1 MATETQAHPLAD
13 GSAVNISR
21 NGNHQYWIGDNGPKM
36 RSVTTMLKHIEGDS
50 SFGVGLNW
58 GLKVVRENKG
68 DLDAPKRMNRES
80 ADVGNALHGAVD
92 AFIQHGTITED
103 NSVFL
108 AWFQQGQNIEWV
120 ASERFL
126 YHPTMAFGG
135 TVDALSKESD
145 GSIAIH
151 DWKTVDKDSWD
162 RYADSLRRNKDWA
175 QVSAYADAIQA
186 MNSLWT
192 PITKGYITYIMRDG
206 SGTAVVEVDLERGS
220 KLFNASRELFLLT
233 EGDQE

>member
-1 MATETQAHPLAD
+1 MATETQQHPVAN
-13 GSAVNISR
+13 GFVNISR
-21 NGNHQYWIGDNGPKM
+21 NGNHQYWIGDGPKM
-36 RSVTTMLKHIEGDS
+36 KSVTSIIKHVEGDT
-50 SFGVGLNW
+50 FGVGMNW
-58 GLKVVRENKG
+58 ALKVAREHGGN
-68 DLDAPKRMNRES
+68 LNAPRQLTKES
-80 ADVGNALHGAVD
+80 MDIGNALHEAVD
-92 AFIQHGTITED
+92 AFIRQGTITEED
-103 NSVFL
+103 PVFL
-108 AWFQQGQNIEWV
+108 AWFQQGQDVEWV

-126 YHPTMAFGG
+126 YHPQMAFGG

-220 KLFNASRELFLLT
+220 KLFNASRELFILT
-233 EGDQE
+233 EGGKQ